1 MKKPTLILFGIL
13 LIMVLFT
20 GCNEQ
25 QTSQGIKTYST
36 CGQLNGIDYSKADI
50 LCTLYLNNSTNV
62 ISVNSSMLSL
72 CYLESLVGS
81 SVCISY
87 HFSNINGSIDI
98 VDIEKN

>member
-1 MKKPTLILFGIL
+1 MYVKPF
-13 LIMVLFT
+13 
-20 GCNEQ
+20 
-25 QTSQGIKTYST
+25 
-36 CGQLNGIDYSKADI
+36 
-50 LCTLYLNNSTNV
+50 LNNSTNV